1 MSDHTTLTIYSIV
14 SFMVFF
20 LAIAQ
25 FKKVN
30 FSPPL
35 SPPSCPPVST
45 LAIPCTG
52 LSLQHT
58 AISSFAIDQ
67 HHPLLISHSI
77 LPISSH
83 SSNSS
88 IPSIIQLNTMLSSAT
103 TPRHLFQPL
112 PMEMS
117 LVVNGFINSIIN
129 LMKPLIDTKLVLL
142 PKDSIK
148 NQGLDY
154 FEIFSLVVK
163 SLTIRIVLTIA
174 LSSRWPIWQLD
185 VQNSFLNGDLHEQ
198 VFMHQ
203 PPGFINQQYPF
214 HVCG

>member
-1 MSDHTTLTIYSIV
+1 MGVYVIHMSDHTTLTIYSIV

-25 FKKVN
+25 FIKGICVLN
-30 FSPPL
+30 PHLIAYVTQHVIFYETIFPFQLTSPPL

-58 AISSFAIDQ
+58 AISSFSIDQ

-88 IPSIIQLNTMLSSAT
+88 IPSIKV
-103 TPRHLFQPL
+103 PF
-112 PMEMS
+112 
-117 LVVNGFINSIIN
+117 
-129 LMKPLIDTKLVLL
+129 
-142 PKDSIK
+142 
-148 NQGLDY
+148 
-154 FEIFSLVVK
+154 
-163 SLTIRIVLTIA
+163 TIA
-174 LSSRWPIWQLD
+174 SFSSPQSNI
-185 VQNSFLNGDLHEQ
+185 SSTPS
-198 VFMHQ
+198 
-203 PPGFINQQYPF
+203 PPKKPPPYD
-214 HVCG
+214 